1 MFQVTILR
9 DMEKLCGWWR
19 IAIVYLSSGIGGTML
34 SAILIP
40 YQPEVNLME
49 FVGQFEAFCV
59 LNGGARR
66 IYYYLNFSVS
76 IEKCTNNF
84 IRQSYLPLDLLIY
97 SYFACEKGGLMI
109 SHQIMSD

>member
-1 MFQVTILR
+1 
-9 DMEKLCGWWR
+9 
-19 IAIVYLSSGIGGTML
+19 ML

-84 IRQSYLPLDLLIY
+84 IRQSYI
-97 SYFACEKGGLMI
+97 FAARFVDIFIFCIFYLRKGRNDDFPSNI
-109 SHQIMSD
+109 V